1 MLKCEVGTEKGSIV
15 AQGSTDDIAVDIAYI
30 VARVYN
36 TVKMQSAEGA
46 EELRV
51 NLLTLMAPGS
61 PVWEAPEGHG
71 KAMCVMIPKMEGTSD
86 GA

>member
-1 MLKCEVGTEKGSIV
+1 MMKCEVGTEKGSIMV
-15 AQGSTDDIAVDIAYI
+15 KGSTDDIAVDIAYI

-51 NLLTLMAPGS
+51 NLLTLLAPGS

-71 KAMCVMIPKMEGTSD
+71 KAVRVMIPKMEGTAD

>member
-1 MLKCEVGTEKGSIV
+1 MLKCEVGTEKGSILV
-15 AQGSTDDIAVDIAYI
+15 KGSTEDIAVDIAYI

-36 TVKMQSAEGA
+36 TIKMQSDEGA

-51 NLLTLMAPGS
+51 NLQKLMAPGS

-71 KAMCVMIPKMEGTSD
+71 KAVCMMIPKKEGATD